1 LKFGFFSNFDN
12 LGGGGIAFW
21 EKANIKKTNSYK
33 CLLGHPSIQIQK
45 EFTFRIRLAE
55 LLVI

>member
-45 EFTFRIRLAE
+45 
-55 LLVI
+55 